1 MFSTFIQ
8 GFFLSAAMILPL
20 GPQNVFVMQQ
30 GSRKQFHLMSATL
43 CSTSDSLL
51 IIAGIFGGS
60 ALLGQSVLLLQ
71 TVTWGGVAFLLWYG
85 WGAFRAALSAEVER
99 SRTEKIVQS
108 RWRVIVTLFAVT
120 WLNPHVYLDTIVV
133 LGSIGGQL
141 SAELRPWFTTGAV
154 MASIS
159 WFFALSFLS
168 AWFAPVLN
176 RPRAQRIINIFVG
189 CVMWYIAWN
198 LIQQG
203 YRFFINYNISP

>member
-1 MFSTFIQ
+1 MFSTLIQ

-43 CSTSDSLL
+43 CSISDALF
-51 IIAGIFGGS
+51 IMAGIFGGS
-60 ALLGQSVLLLQ
+60 ALLGQSTLLLHA
-71 TVTWGGVAFLLWYG
+71 VTWGGAAFLLWYG
-85 WGAFRAALSAEVER
+85 WGALRTALSADVEL
-99 SRTEKIVQS
+99 SCTEKTVQS
-108 RWRVIVTLFAVT
+108 RWRVVVTLFAVT
-120 WLNPHVYLDTIVV
+120 WLNPHVYLDTFVV

-159 WFFALSFLS
+159 WFFALSLLS

-176 RPRAQRIINIFVG
+176 QPRAQRIINIFVA
-189 CVMWYIAWN
+189 CVMWYIAWS
-198 LIQQG
+198 LIRKGIQIF
-203 YRFFINYNISP
+203 Y

>member
-60 ALLGQSVLLLQ
+60 ALL
-71 TVTWGGVAFLLWYG
+71 
-85 WGAFRAALSAEVER
+85 
-99 SRTEKIVQS
+99 
-108 RWRVIVTLFAVT
+108 
-120 WLNPHVYLDTIVV
+120 
-133 LGSIGGQL
+133 GQL